1 MLSMWVTHGMHACMP
16 CKFSQSIKTDRWRKR
31 EEIEEN
37 EKKVK
42 EKENEEGRSDSFF
55 LLILAFRR
63 SKFVRPRVKVGYAL
77 RGRDFFPTLVNFY
90 LIVV

>member
-16 CKFSQSIKTDRWRKR
+16 CRCSQSIKTDRWRKR
-31 EEIEEN
+31 EERE
-37 EKKVK
+37 EKKKKVREK
-42 EKENEEGRSDSFF
+42 EKEEGRSDSFF

-63 SKFVRPRVKVGYAL
+63 SEFVRPRVKVGYTL

-90 LIVV
+90 LSVV